1 MNNKIIQLESKK
13 YELRLDN
20 FEGPLDLLCYL
31 IDKNKMDIYKVSIS
45 DITDQYL
52 KYLKEQE
59 SLNLEIASEFL
70 VMASTLLLIK
80 SKGLL
85 PKAVE
90 DEVELTEEEL
100 LRRIIEYKKYKEI
113 SKVFK
118 ERITVYSKRLY
129 KLPDKVELPKQHF
142 EVEYTQE
149 DIVKKYKELLA
160 KNENKKN
167 EQAINIEKIAVYDTY
182 SVAEKVKDIF
192 RELIRK
198 QKFVFNKLFS
208 ISEKP
213 KAEVVTAFTG
223 VLELSR
229 RNKITV
235 EQKEIFGDIL
245 VEKRKRQPEGIVSE
259 IPNDLFN
266 EE

>member
-90 DEVELTEEEL
+90 DEAELTEEEL

-113 SKVFK
+113 SKVYK

-192 RELIRK
+192 RELIRRP
-198 QKFVFNKLFS
+198 KFVFNKLFKVS
-208 ISEKP
+208 DSNKQ
-213 KAEVVTAFTG
+213 EVVTAFSG
-223 VLELSR
+223 LLELSR
-229 RNKITV
+229 RNKVITSQEELFGDITV
-235 EQKEIFGDIL
+235 EKNN
-245 VEKRKRQPEGIVSE
+245 KRA
-259 IPNDLFN
+259 
-266 EE
+266 

>member
-1 MNNKIIQLESKK
+1 MNNKIISLESKK

-45 DITDQYL
+45 DITEQYIQYL
-52 KYLKEQE
+52 KSQE
-59 SLNLEIASEFL
+59 ELNLEIASEFL

-85 PKAVE
+85 PKE
-90 DEVELTEEEL
+90 EEEEEEITEEEM

-118 ERITVYSKRLY
+118 ERILLYSKRLY
-129 KLPDKVELPKQHF
+129 KMPDKVELPKQEIEKEF
-142 EVEYTQE
+142 TMN
-149 DIVKKYKELLA
+149 DIVEKYQKLIE

-167 EQAINIEKIAVYDTY
+167 ENSINIEKIAVFDTF
-182 SVAEKVKDIF
+182 SVADKVKDIF
-192 RELIRK
+192 RELVRK
-198 QKFVFNKLFS
+198 PKFVFNKLFS
-208 ISEKP
+208 LKEKP
-213 KAEVVTAFTG
+213 KAEVVTAFSS

-229 RNKITV
+229 RNKIIADQEET
-235 EQKEIFGDIL
+235 FGDIIIS
-245 VEKRKRQPEGIVSE
+245 KRKRETIE
-259 IPNDLFN
+259 
-266 EE
+266 